1 MFNLPNRRYTG
12 AKTKILNEIG
22 AVVASISSLKYLKD
36 KKERVF
42 FDVFAG
48 TGVVSEFFIH
58 KGTFTHFILNDF
70 LHANYIIYQAFLA
83 QEPFNAVLLNS
94 LCKRYNTLENLA
106 DDYYSENFGGKFFS
120 AIDAKKI
127 GFIRNDIDLL
137 LKTNAITS
145 KEFYILLSSLLFSA
159 DKIANTVG
167 HYDAYRKNTPIQDK
181 FKFTPI
187 QPIQTLHTIDI
198 YQMDANILAKNLDM
212 AIDVAFIDP
221 PYNSRQ
227 YSRFYHL
234 LETLTKN
241 DQPKLYGQALKPQ
254 PENMSTYCKVDAKF
268 AFKDLIQTL
277 AQKTKALVVTYNNT
291 YTSKSSSSQNKI
303 TFQEISAILQSS
315 GKLSI
320 YEFPFK
326 AFSAGKTEFKAHK
339 EYIFVCEVGL

>member
-1 MFNLPNRRYTG
+1 MFNLSNRRYTG

-22 AVVASISSLKYLKD
+22 AVVAGISSIKNKPYK
-36 KKERVF
+36 VF
-42 FDVFAG
+42 LDVFGG

-58 KGTFTHFILNDF
+58 RSIFTHFILNDF
-70 LHANYIIYQAFLA
+70 LHANHAIYQAFLA

-94 LCKRYNTLENLA
+94 LCKRYNALENLA
-106 DDYYSENFGGKFFS
+106 DNYYSENFGGKFFS
-120 AIDAKKI
+120 PLDAKKI
-127 GFIRNDIDLL
+127 GFIRDDIDHLL
-137 LKTNAITS
+137 NNHVITL

-167 HYDAYRKNTPIQDK
+167 HYDAYRKNTPLQDR
-181 FKFTPI
+181 FKFGLI
-187 QPIQTLHTIDI
+187 QPIQTPYAIDI
-198 YQMDANILAKNLDM
+198 HKMDANTLAKNLNM
-212 AIDVAFIDP
+212 PIDVAFVDP

-254 PENMSTYCKVDAKF
+254 PENMSTYCKVNAKL

-277 AQKTKALVVTYNNT
+277 AQKTKVLVVTYNNT

-303 TFQEISAILQSS
+303 TLQEISAILQSS
-315 GKLSI
+315 GKLST

-339 EYIFVCEVGL
+339 EYIFVCEVV